1 MLSLDSHYKTLYVYR
16 EETKSH
22 RIDATFHQSGKR
34 IFDICFSLVVTVF
47 VLSWLIPVIG
57 LLIVLGSRGPVLY
70 IQKRTGLRGASFN
83 CLKFRTMT
91 YKPENEF
98 RQATKNDNRVT
109 PLGRFLRKT
118 NLDEMPQ
125 FLNVLL
131 GEMSVVGP
139 RPHALQHSAQFWN
152 SMPEYRKRYRVKP
165 GITGLAQVRGC
176 RGETEILMKMQH
188 RVRYDRFY
196 NRKKS
201 AGLDIWICW
210 LTIKAMITG
219 NKNAW

>member
-1 MLSLDSHYKTLYVYR
+1 
-16 EETKSH
+16 
-22 RIDATFHQSGKR
+22 
-34 IFDICFSLVVTVF
+34 
-47 VLSWLIPVIG
+47 
-57 LLIVLGSRGPVLY
+57 
-70 IQKRTGLRGASFN
+70 
-83 CLKFRTMT
+83 MT

>member
-16 EETKSH
+16 ETKSH
-22 RIDATFHQSGKR
+22 QTDTHYQQLGKR
-34 IFDICFSLVVTVF
+34 IFDICLSLLVTVF

-57 LLIVLGSRGPVLY
+57 ILICLESRGPILF
-70 IQKRTGLRGASFN
+70 IQKRTGYRGSWFY

-91 YKPENEF
+91 HAKETTF
-98 RQATKNDNRVT
+98 KQATKNDSRIT
-109 PLGRFLRKT
+109 PIGRFLRRT

-125 FLNVLL
+125 FLNVLI
-131 GEMSVVGP
+131 GDMSIVGP

-152 SMPEYRKRYRVKP
+152 TMPDYRKRYRVKP

-176 RGETEILMKMQH
+176 RGETDEPIKMVH
-188 RVRYDRFY
+188 RIRYDRFY

-201 AGLDIWICW
+201 PFLDVWICW
-210 LTIKAMITG
+210 QTISSMLKG
-219 NKNAW
+219 NVNAW